1 MRAFERPGAERALI
15 PPARSSPHPR
25 WPLAGTFRVLL
36 LRKQGQVV
44 GAATLRVFGQRF
56 CEVPFVATREGYR
69 REGNC
74 RRLMRVGGCEH
85 GGVRRAVG
93 AGWGRWVDAKASRKW
108 RKGRGAQRR
117 D

>member
-1 MRAFERPGAERALI
+1 M
-15 PPARSSPHPR
+15 
-25 WPLAGTFRVLL
+25 LL

-74 RRLMRVGGCEH
+74 RRLMRVRCCWVGSVDWWVGC
-85 GGVRRAVG
+85 VG
-93 AGWGRWVDAKASRKW
+93 CWVGCRSS
-108 RKGRGAQRR
+108 GRGAQR
-117 D
+117 